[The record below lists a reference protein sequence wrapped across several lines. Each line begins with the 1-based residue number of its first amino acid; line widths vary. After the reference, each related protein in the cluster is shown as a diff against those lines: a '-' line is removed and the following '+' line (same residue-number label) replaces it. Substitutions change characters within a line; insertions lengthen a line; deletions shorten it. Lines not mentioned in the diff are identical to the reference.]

1 LEAFAVEWRPTD
13 APRTSFKVDSTK
25 LKVALPVKARQSALT
40 DVVCQ
45 EIGIILVP
53 ALDEYEREQ
62 AA

>member
-1 LEAFAVEWRPTD
+1 
-13 APRTSFKVDSTK
+13 